1 MSLRTQIPLIVI
13 GASAGGLDALVE
25 VLSQVSPQIPAA
37 ILVVIHIGELNAR
50 LPEYFESRSPL
61 PVTYAQDHAPIEPG
75 KVYFAPPDRHLIVEE
90 GSLRLGRGPRENHA
104 RPAIDTL
111 FRSAA
116 EVYGALVTGV
126 VLTGY
131 LTDGTAGLWEVKRRG
146 GIAIVQDPEEAEVPA
161 MPASAQRH
169 VAVDYCLKL
178 RQIGQVLNTLAAEA
192 VKKAPQLASLGG
204 GSDMEYTADTPA
216 ALTCATCGGAL
227 TKLTKGT
234 YTQFRCHIGHTFG
247 APELAQEQLE
257 LLRSALETCARLL
270 NERVKFFRATASETG
285 LSEQE
290 STAWEAA
297 AEESEARFD
306 ELTKLLTG
314 EWKRPELTASSFS
327 LEPPNIGPARNARAA
342 RTAQRPTEAGSA
354 ARRPK

>member
-1 MSLRTQIPLIVI
+1 
-13 GASAGGLDALVE
+13 
-25 VLSQVSPQIPAA
+25 VS
-37 ILVVIHIGELNAR
+37 
-50 LPEYFESRSPL
+50 
-61 PVTYAQDHAPIEPG
+61 YAQDHAPIEPG

-90 GSLRLGRGPRENHA
+90 GRLRLGRGPRENHA

-146 GIAIVQDPEEAEVPA
+146 GIAIVQDPEEAEVPS
-161 MPASAQRH
+161 MPESARRH

-178 RQIGQVLNTLAAEA
+178 REIGQVLNTLAAEA
-192 VKKAPQLASLGG
+192 VKKAPQLASPGG
-204 GSDMEYTADTPA
+204 GSDMDYTADTPVA
-216 ALTCATCGGAL
+216 MTCATCGGAL
-227 TKLTKGT
+227 RKVTKGT

-247 APELAQEQLE
+247 TPELAQEQLE
-257 LLRSALETCARLL
+257 LLRSALETSARLL

-285 LSEQE
+285 LSKQE

-306 ELTKLLTG
+306 ELTKLLTAA
-314 EWKRPELTASSFS
+314 WKRPELTVSPFK
-327 LEPPNIGPARNARAA
+327 LEPPNAGPARNATTREGGNSTKT
-342 RTAQRPTEAGSA
+342 RTAQRPTAAAGSA